1 MEAKSLLLVLELDH
15 LAGLEKALQSHRGE
29 RIIFYGPSKLRART
43 GKSIGHGTQVGVKA
57 GRFCVDQLVD
67 RAARIVGEVLCSIL
81 MTFPSAK
88 SVSCQT
94 QNYLRIVQRYLR
106 MVENFAMLHY
116 SLRQRAPPENH
127 CVLMAASLKLLP
139 GSTVRWRGRRY
150 LIVDYQSLDAIIARQ
165 PGKRSLE
172 RIPVNEAAP
181 ENAWQT
187 AVKRFE
193 ILKSLLNKGNS
204 ERTIVHVKK
213 AARALGKHPAER
225 VPLAL

>member
-116 SLRQRAPPENH
+116 SLLQRAPPENH
-127 CVLMAASLKLLP
+127 CVLTQP
-139 GSTVRWRGRRY
+139 RWPLRSNCCPAVQFDGGA
-150 LIVDYQSLDAIIARQ
+150 D
-165 PGKRSLE
+165 RSLLDS
-172 RIPVNEAAP
+172 R
-181 ENAWQT
+181 
-187 AVKRFE
+187 
-193 ILKSLLNKGNS
+193 G
-204 ERTIVHVKK
+204 
-213 AARALGKHPAER
+213 ARALGGVSSRPWGPALGGHR
-225 VPLAL
+225 FGGPLGTLDL